1 LAMADPNGGA
11 RRFHEETTMK
21 AVVMAGGEGSRLR
34 PLTLGRPKPMVPIA
48 TKPVMQHNLDL
59 LKRHGITEVVVTVQY
74 LASMIQDYFGDGSQ
88 FGMKIVYS
96 VEETPLGTA
105 GSVKLAQKHLT
116 DTFLVISADALTDF
130 DLTQIV
136 SFHKER
142 KALATLTLYRVPNPL
157 EYGVIITREDGQIV
171 QFLEKPSWGEVF
183 SDTVNTGI
191 YVLEPD
197 VLDYFE
203 HNKVFDF
210 SQDLFPMML
219 KKGDPLYGFI
229 APGYWCDVGNLQ
241 EYIRANADLLAG
253 KVAIPLPGKHLGGGV
268 WIEDGADVAPDA
280 QLYGPVCVGREAK
293 IKSGAVVHG
302 PSVIGEYSVVDS
314 RCHVVR
320 SVIWNNSYLGERA
333 ELHGAIVGKQ
343 CHIESKAVIFEGAVI
358 GDNTVVRDGAIIQ
371 PNVKIW
377 PNKEIETGAT
387 VATSIIWGAQGRRVL
402 FGRYGV
408 TGLVNIDLTP
418 EFAAKLGAAFG
429 ATLPK
434 GAVVTVN
441 RDPHRTPRMIKR
453 AIISGLPS
461 AGVNVADLASV
472 PIPVARYIT
481 RISEA
486 MAGIDVRLSP
496 YDSRVVDIKFFDQN
510 GMDISKATER
520 KIENT
525 FFREDFRRVY
535 LDEVGLIYY
544 QPRVAESYSEG
555 FASALHKSALPSAA
569 DEFVLVVDY
578 SNSVAAGILSPILRQ
593 RGARVVAL
601 NASVEDARP
610 SSSSEEHE
618 LSLSQCA
625 SITAALKASMGVRID
640 PGGERIW
647 LVTARG
653 QIVPNMTS
661 LIAAAELVFRT
672 HPGAVVAVPVSA
684 SRAVDEVAARHGGR
698 VVRTRVNPHSM
709 MEVAAREKVAML
721 GDGNGGF
728 IFPSFHPGF
737 DGMFAI
743 ASLVGLLSAAGVGL
757 DEVVADLPPHYMSST
772 KVSCPW
778 ERKGRIMRILHEQY
792 RDGQSKQI
800 DGVRID
806 LGDEWVLILPD
817 PDRPIFHVIAES
829 TSSDQARVLQDKYAA
844 LISGLQ
850 D

>member
-1 LAMADPNGGA
+1 
-11 RRFHEETTMK
+11 MK

-88 FGMKIVYS
+88 LGMKLVYS
-96 VEETPLGTA
+96 VEQTPLGTA

-116 DTFLVISADALTDF
+116 DTFVIISADALTDF
-130 DLTQIV
+130 DLSQII

-157 EYGVIITREDGQIV
+157 EYGVIITREDGRIV
-171 QFLEKPSWGEVF
+171 QFLEKPSWSEVF

-191 YVLEPD
+191 YVLEPE

-203 HNKVFDF
+203 ANRVFDF
-210 SQDLFPMML
+210 SQELFPMML
-219 KKGDPLYGFI
+219 RKGDPLYGFI

-241 EYIRANADLLAG
+241 EYMRANADLLSG
-253 KVAIPLPGKHLGGGV
+253 KVGIPLPGKHIGGGV
-268 WIEDGADVAPDA
+268 WVEEGVEIAPDA
-280 QLYGPVCVGREAK
+280 QLYGPVYLGTEAK
-293 IKSGAVVHG
+293 VKSGAVVHG

-314 RCHVVR
+314 RSHVVR
-320 SVIWNNSYLGERA
+320 SIVWNNSYLGERV

-343 CHIESKAVIFEGAVI
+343 CNLQSKAVVFEGAVI

-387 VATSIIWGAQGRRVL
+387 IATSVIWGAQGRRTL

-434 GAVVTVN
+434 GSVVMVN

-461 AGVNVADLASV
+461 AGVHVADLASV
-472 PIPVARYIT
+472 PVPVARYVT
-481 RISEA
+481 RTSEA
-486 MAGIDVRLSP
+486 QACIDVRLSP
-496 YDSRVVDIKFFDQN
+496 FDNRVVDIKFFDHN
-510 GMDISKATER
+510 GMDLSKSTER

-544 QPRVAESYSEG
+544 QPRVAESYTEG
-555 FASALHKSALPSAA
+555 FEQAMKKCGLPELS
-569 DEFVLVVDY
+569 DQFSLVVDY
-578 SNSVAAGILSPILRQ
+578 GNATSSTILPPILRK
-593 RGARVVAL
+593 RGAHVVAL
-601 NASVEDARP
+601 NAAVEDARTVA
-610 SSSSEEHE
+610 SSEEHE
-618 LSLSQCA
+618 LALAQCA
-625 SITAALKASMGVRID
+625 AIVAALKANLGVRID
-640 PGGERIW
+640 ASGDRIW
-647 LVTARG
+647 LVTGRG
-653 QIVPNMTS
+653 QILSGMTA
-661 LIAAAELVFRT
+661 LAAVVDLVLRAK
-672 HPGAVVAVPVSA
+672 PGAKVAVPVSA
-684 SRAVDEVAARHGGR
+684 TKLIDKLAASHGGK
-698 VVRTRVNPHSM
+698 VIRTRVNPHSM
-709 MEVAAREKVAML
+709 MDVAAREQVSML

-728 IFPSFHPGF
+728 IFPGFHPSF
-737 DGMFAI
+737 DGLFAVAQI
-743 ASLVGLLSAAGVGL
+743 SALLSAADASLADVVGS
-757 DEVVADLPPHYMSST
+757 LPPYYMSST
-772 KVSCPW
+772 RVSCPW

-792 RDGQSKQI
+792 GDGQTKQI
-800 DGVRID
+800 DGVRLD

-829 TSSDQARVLQDKYAA
+829 TSADQARILQDKYAA

>member
-1 LAMADPNGGA
+1 
-11 RRFHEETTMK
+11 MK

-88 FGMKIVYS
+88 LGMKIVYS

-116 DTFLVISADALTDF
+116 DTFVVISADALTDF

-136 SFHKER
+136 DFHRER

-157 EYGVIITREDGQIV
+157 EYGVIITREDGEIV

-191 YVLEPD
+191 YVLEPEI
-197 VLDYFE
+197 LEYFE
-203 HNKVFDF
+203 PNKPFDF
-210 SQDLFPMML
+210 SQELFPMML

-253 KVAIPLPGKHLGGGV
+253 KVAIPLPGKHIGSGV
-268 WIEDGADVAPDA
+268 WIEEGAEVAPDA

-302 PSVIGEYSVVDS
+302 PSVIGEYAVVDS

-320 SVIWNNSYLGERA
+320 SVIWNNSYLGERV

-343 CHIESKAVIFEGAVI
+343 CHVESKAVIFEGAVI
-358 GDNTVVRDGAIIQ
+358 GDNTVIRDSAIIQ

-434 GAVVTVN
+434 GTVVTVN
-441 RDPHRTPRMIKR
+441 RDPNRTPRMIKR

-486 MAGIDVRLSP
+486 QAGIDVRLSP
-496 YDSRVVDIKFFDQN
+496 FDSRVVDIKFFDQN
-510 GMDISKATER
+510 GMDISKVTER

-544 QPRVAESYSEG
+544 QPTVPESYTEG
-555 FASALHKSALPSAA
+555 FVAALGKASLPVAPA
-569 DEFVLVVDY
+569 DFNLVVDY
-578 SNSVAAGILSPILRQ
+578 SNSISSTILSPILR
-593 RGARVVAL
+593 RAGARVVAL
-601 NASVEDARP
+601 NASAEDARP
-610 SSSSEEHE
+610 PASPEEHE
-618 LSLSQCA
+618 VALAQCA
-625 SITAALKASMGVRID
+625 SISAALGATMGVRLD
-640 PGGERIW
+640 QGGERVS
-647 LVTARG
+647 LVTGRG
-653 QIVPNMTS
+653 QILPAMTA
-661 LIAAAELVFRT
+661 LAVMADLVFRSK
-672 HPGAVVAVPVSA
+672 PGAVVAVPVSA
-684 SRAVDEVAARHGGR
+684 SRVIDEVAARHGGR

-743 ASLVGLLSAAGVGL
+743 AQMTGLLARAAATL
-757 DEVVADLPPHYMSST
+757 DDVVNSLPPYYMSST

-806 LGDEWVLILPD
+806 LGEEWVLILPD
-817 PDRPIFHVIAES
+817 PDRPIFHVITES
-829 TSSDQARVLQDKYAA
+829 TSLDQARVLQDKYAA

>member
-1 LAMADPNGGA
+1 
-11 RRFHEETTMK
+11 MK

-74 LASMIQDYFGDGSQ
+74 MASMIQDYFGDGSQ
-88 FGMKIVYS
+88 LGMKIVYS

-116 DTFLVISADALTDF
+116 DTFIVISADALTDF
-130 DLTQIV
+130 DLAQIL
-136 SFHKER
+136 SFHREK

-157 EYGVIITREDGQIV
+157 EYGVIITRDDGAIV

-191 YVLEPD
+191 YVLEPE
-197 VLDYFE
+197 VLEYFE
-203 HNKVFDF
+203 PNKVFDF
-210 SQDLFPMML
+210 SQELFPIML

-241 EYIRANADLLAG
+241 EYIRANADLLSG
-253 KVAIPLPGKHLGGGV
+253 KVAIPLPGKHIGGGV
-268 WIEDGADVAPDA
+268 WIDEGAEISPDA

-293 IKSGAVVHG
+293 VKSGAVVHG
-302 PSVIGEYSVVDS
+302 PSVIGEYTVVDS

-320 SVIWNNSYLGERA
+320 SVIWNNSYLGERV
-333 ELHGAIVGKQ
+333 ELHGAIVGRQ
-343 CHIESKAVIFEGAVI
+343 CHIENKAVVFEGAVL

-387 VATSIIWGAQGRRVL
+387 VGTSIIWGAQGRRVL

-418 EFAAKLGAAFG
+418 EFATKLGAAFG

-441 RDPHRTPRMIKR
+441 RDPNRTPRMIKR

-486 MAGIDVRLSP
+486 QAGVDVRLSP
-496 YDSRVVDIKFFDQN
+496 FDNRVVDIKFFDQN
-510 GMDISKATER
+510 GMDIGKATER

-544 QPRVAESYSEG
+544 HPQVVEGYSEG
-555 FASALHKSALPSAA
+555 FLKALDKSALPTPP
-569 DEFVLVVDY
+569 EGFTMVVDY
-578 SNSVAAGILSPILRQ
+578 SNSISSTILSPIVR
-593 RGARVVAL
+593 RSGSRMVAL

-610 SSSSEEHE
+610 MDSPEEHE
-618 LSLSQCA
+618 VALAQCA
-625 SITAALKASMGVRID
+625 SISAALRAAMGVRID
-640 PGGERIW
+640 PGGERIS
-647 LVTARG
+647 LVTGTG
-653 QIVPNMTS
+653 QILPGMTA
-661 LIAAAELVFRT
+661 LAAMAHLVFRMK
-672 HPGAVVAVPVSA
+672 PGAVVAVPVSA
-684 SRAVDEVAARHGGR
+684 STMIDELAAAHGGK
-698 VVRTRVNPHSM
+698 VIRTRVNPHSM
-709 MEVAAREKVAML
+709 MEVAAREHVAML

-728 IFPSFHPGF
+728 IFPAFHPSF
-737 DGMFAI
+737 DGMFAVAQMMGLLAGAE
-743 ASLVGLLSAAGVGL
+743 ASLA
-757 DEVVADLPPHYMSST
+757 EVVAALPPYYMSST

-806 LGDEWVLILPD
+806 LGNEWVLILPD

>member
-1 LAMADPNGGA
+1 
-11 RRFHEETTMK
+11 MK

-74 LASMIQDYFGDGSQ
+74 LASTIQDYFGDGSQ
-88 FGMKIVYS
+88 LGMKIVYS

-116 DTFLVISADALTDF
+116 DTFIVISADALTDF
-130 DLTQIV
+130 DLSQIV
-136 SFHKER
+136 SFHKES
-142 KALATLTLYRVPNPL
+142 KSLATLTLYRVPNPL
-157 EYGVIITREDGQIV
+157 EYGVIITREDGAIV

-191 YVLEPD
+191 YVLQPEI
-197 VLDYFE
+197 LDYFE
-203 HNKVFDF
+203 PNKVFDF

-219 KKGDPLYGFI
+219 KKGAPLFGFI

-268 WIEDGADVAPDA
+268 WLDEGAEVAPDA
-280 QLYGPVCVGREAK
+280 QIYGPVCIGREAK
-293 IKSGAVVHG
+293 VKSGAVVHG

-314 RCHVVR
+314 RCHLVR
-320 SVIWNNSYLGERA
+320 SVVWNNSYLGERV
-333 ELHGAIVGKQ
+333 ELHGAIIGKQ
-343 CHIESKAVIFEGAVI
+343 CHVEGKAVIFEGAVI
-358 GDNTVVRDGAIIQ
+358 GDNTVVREGAIIQ

-418 EFAAKLGAAFG
+418 EFAAKLGAAYG

-434 GAVVTVN
+434 GSVVTVN
-441 RDPHRTPRMIKR
+441 RDFYRTPRMIKR

-472 PIPVARYIT
+472 PLPVARYIT

-486 MAGIDVRLSP
+486 AGSVDVRLSP
-496 YDSRVVDIKFFDQN
+496 FDNRVVDIKFLDQN
-510 GMDISKATER
+510 GMDIGKAAER

-544 QPRVAESYSEG
+544 QPRVPESYTDG
-555 FASALHKSALPSAA
+555 FERALEKSSLPKLSSGINM
-569 DEFVLVVDY
+569 VIDY
-578 SNSVAAGILSPILRQ
+578 ANSVSSSILTPILRK
-593 RGARVVAL
+593 RGVQMVAL

-610 SSSSEEHE
+610 AYSPEEHE
-618 LSLSQCA
+618 LALSQSA
-625 SITAALKASMGVRID
+625 SIASAVGASLGVRLD
-640 PGGERIW
+640 PGGEKIW
-647 LVTARG
+647 LVTGKG
-653 QIVPNMTS
+653 QILPPMTA
-661 LIAAAELVFRT
+661 LVAVADLVFRAK
-672 HPGAVVAVPVSA
+672 PGAVVAVPVTA
-684 SRAVDEVAARHGGR
+684 TRLIDELAARHGGK

-709 MEVAAREKVAML
+709 MEVAAKEHVAML
-721 GDGNGGF
+721 GDGAGGF
-728 IFPSFHPGF
+728 IFPAFHPGF

-743 ASLVGLLSAAGVGL
+743 AQIVGLLGGVAANL
-757 DEVVADLPPHYMSST
+757 SDVVADLPSYYMSTT

-792 RDGQSKQI
+792 RDGQTKQI

-806 LGDEWVLILPD
+806 LGNEWVLILPD

-829 TSSDQARVLQDKYAA
+829 TSLDQARVLQDKYAA

>member
-1 LAMADPNGGA
+1 
-11 RRFHEETTMK
+11 MK

-74 LASMIQDYFGDGSQ
+74 LASTIQDYFGDGSQ
-88 FGMKIVYS
+88 LGMKIVYS

-116 DTFLVISADALTDF
+116 DTFIVISADALTDF
-130 DLTQIV
+130 DLSQILA
-136 SFHKER
+136 FHKES
-142 KALATLTLYRVPNPL
+142 KSLATLTLYRVPNPL
-157 EYGVIITREDGQIV
+157 EYGVIITREDGAIV

-191 YVLEPD
+191 YVLEPEI
-197 VLDYFE
+197 LDYFE
-203 HNKVFDF
+203 SNKVFDF

-219 KKGDPLYGFI
+219 KKGAPIFGFI

-253 KVAIPLPGKHLGGGV
+253 KVAIPLPGKHIGGGV
-268 WIEDGADVAPDA
+268 WVEEGAEIAPDA
-280 QLYGPVCVGREAK
+280 QMYGPICVGREAK
-293 IKSGAVVHG
+293 VKGGAVVHG

-320 SVIWNNSYLGERA
+320 SVIWNNSYLGERV

-358 GDNTVVRDGAIIQ
+358 GDNTVVREGAIIQ

-418 EFAAKLGAAFG
+418 EFAAKLGAAYG

-434 GAVVTVN
+434 GSVVTVN
-441 RDPHRTPRMIKR
+441 RDFHRNPRMIKR

-472 PIPVARYIT
+472 PLPVARYIT

-486 MAGIDVRLSP
+486 AGAVDVRLSP
-496 YDSRVVDIKFFDQN
+496 FDNRVVDIKFLDQN
-510 GMDISKATER
+510 GMDIGKVAER

-544 QPRVAESYSEG
+544 QPRVAEAYTEG
-555 FASALHKSALPSAA
+555 FERALDKSNLPKLASG
-569 DEFVLVVDY
+569 FNMVIDY
-578 SNSVAAGILSPILRQ
+578 ANSISSNILTPILRK
-593 RGARVVAL
+593 RGAQMVAL
-601 NASVEDARP
+601 NAAAEDARSAATP
-610 SSSSEEHE
+610 EEHE
-618 LSLSQCA
+618 LALTQSA
-625 SITAALKASMGVRID
+625 SIAAAVGASLGVRLD
-640 PGGERIW
+640 PGGEKIW
-647 LVTARG
+647 LVTGNG
-653 QIVPNMTS
+653 QILPPMTA
-661 LIAAAELVFRT
+661 LVAVADLVFRSR
-672 HPGAVVAVPVSA
+672 PGAVVAVPVSA
-684 SRAVDEVAARHGGR
+684 TRLIDELAAKYGGK

-709 MEVAAREKVAML
+709 MEVAAKEHVAML
-721 GDGNGGF
+721 GDGAGGF

-743 ASLVGLLSAAGVGL
+743 AQIIGLLGSAGANL
-757 DEVVADLPPHYMSST
+757 SEVVADLPAYHMSTT

-806 LGDEWVLILPD
+806 LGDEWALILPD

-829 TSSDQARVLQDKYAA
+829 TSLDQARVLQDKYAA

>member
-1 LAMADPNGGA
+1 
-11 RRFHEETTMK
+11 MK

-88 FGMKIVYS
+88 LGMKIIYS
-96 VEETPLGTA
+96 VEESPLGTA

-136 SFHKER
+136 EFHKEK

-157 EYGVIITREDGQIV
+157 EYGVIITREDGTIV

-191 YVLEPD
+191 YVLEPE

-203 HNKVFDF
+203 PNKVFDF
-210 SQDLFPMML
+210 SQELFPMML

-241 EYIRANADLLAG
+241 EYIRANADLLSG
-253 KVAIPLPGKHLGGGV
+253 KVAIPLPGKHMGGGV
-268 WIEDGADVAPDA
+268 WVDEGADIAPDA

-293 IKSGAVVHG
+293 VKSGAVVHG
-302 PSVIGEYSVVDS
+302 PSVIGEYSVVDT

-320 SVIWNNSYLGERA
+320 SVIWNNSYLGERV
-333 ELHGAIVGKQ
+333 EVHGAIVGKQ
-343 CHIESKAVIFEGAVI
+343 CHIESKAVLFEGAVI
-358 GDNTVVRDGAIIQ
+358 GDGTVVRDGAIIQ

-387 VATSIIWGAQGRRVL
+387 VGTSIIWGAQGRRVL

-434 GAVVTVN
+434 GAVVAVN
-441 RDPHRTPRMIKR
+441 RDPNRTPRMIKR

-481 RISEA
+481 RVSEA
-486 MAGIDVRLSP
+486 QAGIDVRLSP
-496 YDSRVVDIKFFDQN
+496 FDNRVVDIKFFDQN
-510 GMDISKATER
+510 GMDISKPTER

-544 QPRVAESYSEG
+544 QPRVIEAYSESFLQAMARSTLPAPPEG
-555 FASALHKSALPSAA
+555 FT
-569 DEFVLVVDY
+569 LVVDY
-578 SNSVAAGILSPILRQ
+578 SNSLSSTILSPILRQ
-593 RGARVVAL
+593 GGTRVVAL
-601 NASVEDARP
+601 NAAVEDARP
-610 SSSSEEHE
+610 MASPEEHE
-618 LSLSQCA
+618 VALTQCA
-625 SITAALKASMGVRID
+625 SISAALRASMGARID
-640 PGGERIW
+640 PGGERVF
-647 LVTARG
+647 LVTGTG
-653 QIVPNMTS
+653 QILPGMTA
-661 LIAAAELVFRT
+661 LAAMADLVFRAK
-672 HPGAVVAVPVSA
+672 PGAVVAVPVSA
-684 SRAVDEVAARHGGR
+684 SRTIDELAARHGGK
-698 VVRTRVNPHSM
+698 VIRTRVNPHSM
-709 MEVAAREKVAML
+709 MEAAARERVAML

-728 IFPSFHPGF
+728 IFPAFHPSF

-743 ASLVGLLSAAGVGL
+743 AQMMGLLAAAGASLADVVGS
-757 DEVVADLPPHYMSST
+757 LPPYFMSST

-792 RDGQSKQI
+792 RDGQTKQI

-806 LGDEWVLILPD
+806 LGNEWVLILPD

>member
-1 LAMADPNGGA
+1 
-11 RRFHEETTMK
+11 MK

-74 LASMIQDYFGDGSQ
+74 LASAIQDYFGDGSQ
-88 FGMKIVYS
+88 LGMKIVYS
-96 VEETPLGTA
+96 VEESPLGTA

-116 DTFLVISADALTDF
+116 DTFIVVSADALTDF
-130 DLTQIV
+130 DLSQII
-136 SFHKER
+136 SFHKDK

-157 EYGVIITREDGQIV
+157 EYGVIITRDDGQIV

-191 YVLEPD
+191 YVLEPE
-197 VLDYFE
+197 VLDYFGP
-203 HNKVFDF
+203 NKVFDF

-229 APGYWCDVGNLQ
+229 SPGYWCDVGNLQ
-241 EYIRANADLLAG
+241 EYLRANADLLAG
-253 KVAIPLPGKHLGGGV
+253 KVGIPLPGKHMGGGIWV
-268 WIEDGADVAPDA
+268 DEGAEISPDA

-320 SVIWNNSYLGERA
+320 SMVWNNSYLGERV

-343 CHIESKAVIFEGAVI
+343 CHVQSKAVIFEGAVI

-418 EFAAKLGAAFG
+418 EFAAKLGAAYG
-429 ATLPK
+429 ATLSK
-434 GAVVTVN
+434 GAVVAVN
-441 RDPHRTPRMIKR
+441 RDPNRTPRMIKR

-486 MAGIDVRLSP
+486 QAGIDVRLSP
-496 YDSRVVDIKFFDQN
+496 FDSRVVDIKFFDHN
-510 GMDISKATER
+510 GMDIDRVMER

-544 QPRVAESYSEG
+544 QPRVPESYTDG
-555 FASALHKSALPSAA
+555 FVRAFDKSGLPEPTEDFNLVIDYANSISSA
-569 DEFVLVVDY
+569 
-578 SNSVAAGILSPILRQ
+578 ILSPILRKGGS
-593 RGARVVAL
+593 RMVAL
-601 NASVEDARP
+601 NASVEDVRAGGSP
-610 SSSSEEHE
+610 EDNEVA
-618 LSLSQCA
+618 LSQCA
-625 SITAALKASMGVRID
+625 SISAALHATMGVRID
-640 PGGERIW
+640 PGGEKIW
-647 LVTARG
+647 LVTGRG
-653 QIVPNMTS
+653 QVLPNMTA
-661 LIAAAELVFRT
+661 LVVVADLVFRVK
-672 HPGAVVAVPVSA
+672 PGATVAVPVSA
-684 SRAVDEVAARHGGR
+684 TRLIDELAAKHGGKII
-698 VVRTRVNPHSM
+698 RTRVNPHAM
-709 MEVAAREKVAML
+709 MEIAAKEQVDMV
-721 GDGNGGF
+721 GDGAGGF
-728 IFPSFHPGF
+728 IFPAFHPSF

-743 ASLVGLLSAAGVGL
+743 ANIMGLLTSANATLSDVSG
-757 DEVVADLPPHYMSST
+757 ALPPYYMSST

-806 LGDEWVLILPD
+806 MGDEWVLVLPD

-829 TSSDQARVLQDKYAA
+829 TSAEQARVLQDKYAA

>member
-1 LAMADPNGGA
+1 
-11 RRFHEETTMK
+11 MK

-59 LKRHGITEVVVTVQY
+59 LKRYGITEVVVTVQY
-74 LASMIQDYFGDGSQ
+74 LASAIQDYFGDGSQ
-88 FGMKIVYS
+88 LGMKIVYS
-96 VEETPLGTA
+96 VEESPLGTA

-116 DTFLVISADALTDF
+116 DTFIIISADALTDF
-130 DLTQIV
+130 DLSQIIN
-136 SFHKER
+136 FHKE
-142 KALATLTLYRVPNPL
+142 KQALATLTLYRVPNPL
-157 EYGVIITREDGQIV
+157 EYGVIITREDGEIV

-191 YVLEPD
+191 YVVEPEI
-197 VLDYFE
+197 LDYFE
-203 HNKVFDF
+203 PNKVFDF

-241 EYIRANADLLAG
+241 EYLRANADLLTG
-253 KVAIPLPGKHLGGGV
+253 KVGIPLPGKHMGGGIWV
-268 WIEDGADVAPDA
+268 DEGAEISPDA
-280 QLYGPVCVGREAK
+280 QLYGPVCIGREAK
-293 IKSGAVVHG
+293 IKNGAVVHG

-314 RCHVVR
+314 RSHVVR
-320 SVIWNNSYLGERA
+320 SIVWNNSYLGERV

-343 CHIESKAVIFEGAVI
+343 CHVQSKAVIFEGAVI

-418 EFAAKLGAAFG
+418 EFTAKLGAAYG

-441 RDPHRTPRMIKR
+441 RDPNRTPRMIKR

-481 RISEA
+481 RNSEA
-486 MAGIDVRLSP
+486 LGGIDVRLSP
-496 YDSRVVDIKFFDQN
+496 FDSRVVDIKFFDQN
-510 GMDISKATER
+510 GMDIGRVTER

-535 LDEVGLIYY
+535 LDEIGLIYY
-544 QPRVAESYSEG
+544 EPRVPESYTDG
-555 FASALHKSALPSAA
+555 FVQALEKTGLPDPTEDFNLVIDYANSISSA
-569 DEFVLVVDY
+569 
-578 SNSVAAGILSPILRQ
+578 ILSPILRKGGP
-593 RGARVVAL
+593 RMVAL
-601 NASVEDARP
+601 NASVEDIRSG
-610 SSSSEEHE
+610 SSPVDHE
-618 LSLSQCA
+618 LALGQCA
-625 SITAALKASMGVRID
+625 SISSALRATMGVRID
-640 PGGERIW
+640 PGGEKVW
-647 LVTARG
+647 LVTSRG
-653 QIVPNMTS
+653 QVLPNMTALLAMAD
-661 LIAAAELVFRT
+661 LIFRVK
-672 HPGAVVAVPVSA
+672 PGATVAVPVSA
-684 SRAVDEVAARHGGR
+684 TRLVDELAAKHGGK
-698 VVRTRVNPHSM
+698 VIRTRVNPHSM
-709 MEVAAREKVAML
+709 MEIAAKEQVDMV
-721 GDGNGGF
+721 GDGAGGF
-728 IFPSFHPGF
+728 IFPIFHPGF

-743 ASLVGLLSAAGVGL
+743 ANIMGLLTAANATLSDVVGS
-757 DEVVADLPPHYMSST
+757 LPPYYMSST

-806 LGDEWVLILPD
+806 LGDEWVLVLPD

-829 TSSDQARVLQDKYAA
+829 TSAEQARVLQDKYAA

>member
-1 LAMADPNGGA
+1 
-11 RRFHEETTMK
+11 MK

-74 LASMIQDYFGDGSQ
+74 LASTIQDYFGDGSQ
-88 FGMKIVYS
+88 LGMKLVYS
-96 VEETPLGTA
+96 VEQTPLGTA
-105 GSVKLAQKHLT
+105 GSVKQAQKHLT

-130 DLTQIV
+130 DLSQIV
-136 SFHKER
+136 DFHRER

-191 YVLEPD
+191 YVLEPEA
-197 VLDYFE
+197 LDYFE
-203 HNKVFDF
+203 PDRVYDF
-210 SQDLFPMML
+210 SQELFPLML
-219 KKGDPLYGFI
+219 KKGDPLYGFV
-229 APGYWCDVGNLQ
+229 APGYWCDVGSLQ
-241 EYIRANADLLAG
+241 EYMRANSDLLSGKVGIPLAG
-253 KVAIPLPGKHLGGGV
+253 KHSGGGV
-268 WIEDGADVAPDA
+268 WVEEGVELAPDA
-280 QLYGPVCVGREAK
+280 QLYGPVYLGRGAK
-293 IKSGAVVHG
+293 VKEGAVVHG
-302 PSVIGEYSVVDS
+302 PTVIGEYSVVDS

-320 SVIWNNSYLGERA
+320 SIIWNNSYLGERA

-343 CHIESKAVIFEGAVI
+343 CNIQSKAVIFEGAVV

-402 FGRYGV
+402 FGRFGV

-418 EFAAKLGAAFG
+418 EFAAKLGASYG
-429 ATLPK
+429 ATFPK
-434 GAVVTVN
+434 GSVIAVN
-441 RDPHRTPRMIKR
+441 RDPNRTPRMIKR

-461 AGVNVADLASV
+461 AGINVADLTSM
-472 PIPVARYIT
+472 PIPVARYVT

-486 MAGIDVRLSP
+486 QGGIDVRLSP
-496 YDSRVVDIKFFDQN
+496 YDNRVVDIKFFDHN
-510 GMDISKATER
+510 GMDIPKTQER
-520 KIENT
+520 KIEST

-535 LDEVGLIYY
+535 LDEIGLIYY
-544 QPRVAESYSEG
+544 QPRVQESYTEG
-555 FASALHKSALPSAA
+555 FAAALRAGALPGPS
-569 DEFVLVVDY
+569 DDMSLVIDY
-578 SNSVAAGILSPILRQ
+578 SNGTTSTVLSPILRET
-593 RGARVVAL
+593 GARVVAL
-601 NASVEDARP
+601 NAAVEETRTLL
-610 SSSSEEHE
+610 SSRESE
-618 LSLSQCA
+618 LALSQAAAIC
-625 SITAALKASMGVRID
+625 TALSTTMGVRID
-640 PGGERIW
+640 VGGERIW
-647 LVTARG
+647 LVTGRG
-653 QIVPNMTS
+653 EVLPHMTALAAVVD
-661 LIAAAELVFRT
+661 LIFRSR
-672 HPGAVVAVPVSA
+672 PGATVAVPISA
-684 SRAVDEVAARHGGR
+684 SKLIDRLADKHGGK
-698 VVRTRVNPHSM
+698 VIRTRVSPRSL
-709 MEVAAREKVAML
+709 MEVASRENVAMV
-721 GDGNGGF
+721 GDGAGGF
-728 IFPSFHPGF
+728 IFPIFHPGF
-737 DGMFAI
+737 DGMFAAVQI
-743 ASLVGLLSAAGVGL
+743 MGLLSAASATLTDVTGS
-757 DEVVADLPPHYMSST
+757 LPSYFMSAT

-792 RDGQSKQI
+792 RNDDTKQI

-829 TSSDQARVLQDKYAA
+829 TSGEQARILQDKYAA